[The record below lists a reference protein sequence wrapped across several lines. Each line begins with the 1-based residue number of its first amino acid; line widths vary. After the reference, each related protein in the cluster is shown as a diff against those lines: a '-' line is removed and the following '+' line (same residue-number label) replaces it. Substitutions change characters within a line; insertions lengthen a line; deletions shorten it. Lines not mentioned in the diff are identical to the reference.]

1 MKASRLLSLLMLLSI
16 PLMAHAKPEY
26 RDYPAKVYRGVA
38 HPVTIDQ
45 HTRHFKTQFMATNG
59 QAINFAGHYVINEF
73 ACGTDACTALLW
85 VDVKTGKGRFFE
97 PRTFTG
103 CYSGDEYIEPQLNY
117 QANSRLLI
125 AVSRKEDD
133 QGVSDNRCRVYYY
146 VENNGE
152 MALIESRPTQT
163 TYIHILD

>member
-26 RDYPAKVYRGVA
+26 QDYPAKVYRGVA

-45 HTRHFKTQFMATNG
+45 HTRHFKTQFMNPNG

-85 VDVKTGKGRFFE
+85 VDVKTGKGRFFG

-103 CYSGDEYIEPQLNY
+103 CYSGDEYISPEFHY
-117 QANSRLLI
+117 RANSRLFI
-125 AVSRKEDD
+125 AIGKPEGSANDHAQCQVH
-133 QGVSDNRCRVYYY
+133 YY
-146 VENNGE
+146 VAHNGMLKLLE
-152 MALIESRPTQT
+152 TAPFT
-163 TYIHILD
+163 TAPLE